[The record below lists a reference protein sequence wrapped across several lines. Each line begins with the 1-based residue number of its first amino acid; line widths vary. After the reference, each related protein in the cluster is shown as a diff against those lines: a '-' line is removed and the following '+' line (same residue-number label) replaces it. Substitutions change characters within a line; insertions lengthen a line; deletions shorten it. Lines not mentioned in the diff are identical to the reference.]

1 MIERGIGVVGIAV
14 LIGIAWL
21 ASTQRRA
28 IRWGPVGIAFALQLL
43 IAAAVLRTQF
53 GIRFFHAANDLA
65 VALIGAADHGI
76 EFVFGSW
83 PSELLGPGG
92 EPVQLPYVFAIR
104 VLPII
109 IFLGSLFSILFH
121 LGVVQR
127 VVDWLARGLRVAL
140 RISGAESLAT
150 IANVFVGMSEAPL
163 LIRPYVAGMT
173 RSELFC
179 VMVAGLATVAGSVLV
194 AYVGLLGSDFAGHLI
209 AASFMSAPA
218 AVAMAKI
225 MVPEEGTPITLGGA
239 PQQLERETRNLIDAA
254 AQGAAQGLQ
263 LALNVGAMLIAFVA
277 LVYLLDGLLLWAGDL
292 VGLQGLSFE
301 RLLGIALAPIAF
313 LIGVPWADAP
323 AVGSLLGIKTVLNE
337 FLAYQQLA
345 EQVARG
351 GIEPRSAVIASYA
364 LCGFANFGSL
374 AILLGALGGIAPSRR
389 HDVARDGLRAILAG
403 SLATFVTGAIA
414 GLLL

>member
-1 MIERGIGVVGIAV
+1 MMERGMGVIGIAV
-14 LIGIAWL
+14 LIAIAWL
-21 ASTQRRA
+21 ASTKRRA
-28 IRWGPVGIAFALQLL
+28 IRWRPVCVALALQLA
-43 IAAAVLRTQF
+43 IAALVLRTEV
-53 GIRFFHAANDLA
+53 GARFFQAANQLA
-65 VALIGAADHGI
+65 VAMIGAADHGI

-109 IFLGSLFSILFH
+109 IFLGSLFSILYH

-127 VVDWLARGLRVAL
+127 VVDWLARGLRAAL
-140 RISGAESLAT
+140 QISGAESLAT

-194 AYVGLLGSDFAGHLI
+194 AYVGLLGTEFAGHLI
-209 AASFMSAPA
+209 AASFMSAPG

-225 MVPEEGTPITLGGA
+225 MVPEEGTPATLGGA
-239 PQQLERETRNLIDAA
+239 TQQFEQETRNVIDAA
-254 AQGAAQGLQ
+254 AQGASQGLQ

-277 LVYLLDGLLLWAGDL
+277 LVYLLDGLLLWVGEL

-301 RLLGIALAPIAF
+301 RLLGIALAPVAF
-313 LIGVPWADAP
+313 LLGVPWTDAP

-337 FLAYQQLA
+337 FLAYQQLSA
-345 EQVARG
+345 LVGQG
-351 GIEPRSAVIASYA
+351 QIGPRSAVIASYA

-374 AILLGALGGIAPSRR
+374 AILIGALGGIAPSRR

-403 SLATFVTGAIA
+403 SLATFATGAIA
-414 GLLL
+414 GLIL

>member
-14 LIGIAWL
+14 LIGTAWL

>member
-351 GIEPRSAVIASYA
+351 GIEPRSAVIVSYA